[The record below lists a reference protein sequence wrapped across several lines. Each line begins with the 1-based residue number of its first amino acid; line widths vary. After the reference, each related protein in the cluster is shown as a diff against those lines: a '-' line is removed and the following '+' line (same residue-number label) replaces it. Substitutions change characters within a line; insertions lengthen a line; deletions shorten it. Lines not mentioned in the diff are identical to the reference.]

1 MDDIN
6 GDGEDLGSRARAVIR
21 VRYLIR
27 CKGLI
32 QLQLELRARYNVRVS
47 ERFRFRITERCG

>member
-1 MDDIN
+1 MDDID
-6 GDGEDLGSRARAVIR
+6 GDGEDLGSRARAVLR

-32 QLQLELRARYNVRVS
+32 QLQLELRTRYNVRVR
-47 ERFRFRITERCG
+47 ERLRFRITEMCG